1 MKLCEQSLQRTSK
14 ELCSAV
20 LQASQ
25 NKVIILRE
33 LQSCREQIF
42 SSINNGSA
50 NYIWN
55 GLKAENS
62 NLLRNLKE
70 CEKRKLLKTIPLDQE
85 LLSYTTRDLPTN
97 TATQAR
103 RYYTLHRLMRKL
115 KLFRRKRRLHNTTT
129 SNESHQLD
137 SINL

>member
-85 LLSYTTRDLPTN
+85 LLSHTTRDLPTN

-103 RYYTLHRLMRKL
+103 RYNTLHRLMRKL